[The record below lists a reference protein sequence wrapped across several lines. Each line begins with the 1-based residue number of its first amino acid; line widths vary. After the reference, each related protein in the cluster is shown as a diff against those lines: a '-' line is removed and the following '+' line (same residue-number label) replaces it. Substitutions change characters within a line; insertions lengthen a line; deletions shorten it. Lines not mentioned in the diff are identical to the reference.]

1 MIETAEARLAMV
13 RSQLLPNK
21 VTDDRVTTALADIPR
36 ERFVPKELRGVA
48 YLDEDIRVAPGRY
61 LMEPMV
67 FARLLQ
73 VAEIKDTDVVL
84 DVGCATGYSAAVLG
98 SLAGTVVALES
109 DESLAA
115 KAVEQLS
122 ELEIGNAAVLSGP
135 LTEGLKDQG
144 PYDVIFLEG
153 AVDHVPP
160 ALTDQL
166 AEGGRLIAVIDKGV
180 GEATVITRHEGLL
193 GSRVMFNASIPKL
206 GMFEEKPAFKF

>member
-1 MIETAEARLAMV
+1 
-13 RSQLLPNK
+13 
-21 VTDDRVTTALADIPR
+21 
-36 ERFVPKELRGVA
+36 
-48 YLDEDIRVAPGRY
+48 
-61 LMEPMV
+61 
-67 FARLLQ
+67 
-73 VAEIKDTDVVL
+73 VVL